1 MRIGVAGPD
10 FAEDAAVLAL
20 LREAFAFMDGRID
33 PPSSLDR
40 MTVADVAA
48 KRAVEVLLV
57 AREGTRLAGCAFIS
71 DRGDHGY
78 LGKLAVAG
86 DLRGRGIARRLV
98 EAAAGSHP
106 VLRLQTR
113 IELVENHAT
122 FARLGFREIGRT
134 AHPGFT
140 RPTSITMER
149 RP

>member
-1 MRIGVAGPD
+1 MRVGVAGED

-20 LREAFAFMDGRID
+20 LQDAFAFMAERID

-40 MTVADVAA
+40 MTVADIAA
-48 KRAVEVLLV
+48 KRAVEALLI
-57 AREGTRLAGCAFIS
+57 AREGARIAGCAFVS

-78 LGKLAVAG
+78 LGKLAVAQ
-86 DLRGRGIARRLV
+86 DQRGRGIARQLV
-98 EAAAGSHP
+98 ESAAALHP

-122 FARLGFREIGRT
+122 FARMGFREIART
-134 AHPGFT
+134 THPGFSQ
-140 RPTSITMER
+140 PTSITMER